1 MATIGRPTKKYNV
14 KNCAV
19 AHVDD
24 PESGYS
30 PEYYQHTDAFM
41 IELQDSSRTEVEA
54 ISNNNP
60 IEINIT
66 GEMNEGGVMAYG
78 ETFERVE

>member
-19 AHVDD
+19 AHIDD
-24 PESGYS
+24 PESGHS
-30 PEYYQHTDAFM
+30 PEYSQHTDAFM
-41 IELQDSSRTEVEA
+41 IELQDSTRTAVES

-66 GEMNEGGVMAYG
+66 GEMNVKGVMAYG
-78 ETFERVE
+78 ETFERVK